1 MQGKS
6 IPTMDFLTTAV
17 IAPLNNFGPIG
28 MMIAVIIWVV
38 SLYMGY
44 SFAVSARKA
53 GGLWF
58 ALFFTLAAIMVFG
71 LVLMLTTRVFD
82 DPNSVIMGAYAV
94 LALITFGQIGG
105 FIAVM
110 SASCGFMFGVLV
122 RMLDAMSRGMR

>member
-1 MQGKS
+1 ME
-6 IPTMDFLTTAV
+6 FLTTA
-17 IAPLNNFGPIG
+17 ITAPLNNFGPVG
-28 MMIAVIIWVV
+28 MMIAVIVWVV
-38 SLYMGY
+38 ALYMGY
-44 SFAVSARKA
+44 NYAVGARKA

-58 ALFFTLAAIMVFG
+58 ILFFMFAVIMVFG

-82 DPNSVIMGAYAV
+82 DKNSMIMSAYAV

-122 RMLDAMSRGMR
+122 RMLDGMSRGMR